1 MTFWKNYLL
10 KIHEILKFLV
20 VFEIT
25 FQKSYFAYSAVVYEV
40 ERWPHTP
47 VSVGS
52 ISAAETV
59 FFYLLTTNEEVFISH
74 EKHSGSESTLISR
87 SF

>member
-1 MTFWKNYLL
+1 MQSL
-10 KIHEILKFLV
+10 
-20 VFEIT
+20 FESIV
-25 FQKSYFAYSAVVYEV
+25 QSAVVLEV

-52 ISAAETV
+52 IPAAETV
-59 FFYLLTTNEEVFISH
+59 FFYLLTTNSEVFISR
-74 EKHSGSESTLISR
+74 EKHSCLESALISS